1 VKRIA
6 FHPAARA
13 ELLEAAEHY
22 EEQAGDL
29 GAQFIDE
36 VERAVR
42 FIEEHP
48 GLGLSIGEAGR
59 LRRWTLRRFPY
70 YVIYYA
76 EAEILHILAIAHQR
90 RKPGYWKNRV

>member
-1 VKRIA
+1 MKKIA

-22 EEQAGDL
+22 EEQASGL
-29 GAQFIDE
+29 GEQFIDE

-48 GLGLSIGEAGR
+48 GLGFSIDDRGE

-70 YVIYYA
+70 HVIYRTAFETLY
-76 EAEILHILAIAHQR
+76 ILAIAHQR
-90 RKPGYWKNRV
+90 KRPGYWRARL